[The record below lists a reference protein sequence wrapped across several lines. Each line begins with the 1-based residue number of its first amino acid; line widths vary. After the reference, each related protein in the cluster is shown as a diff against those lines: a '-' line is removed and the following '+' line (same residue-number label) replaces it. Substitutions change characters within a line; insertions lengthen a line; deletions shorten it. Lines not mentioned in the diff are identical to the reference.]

1 MSDAPEKKKLNAL
14 VSEDFLPGES
24 FDEWEARINPE
35 WTEDMFKKARPSLEV
50 LAELGITPPAR
61 GRPAL
66 SESARKK
73 RVTIMLDQ
81 DVIEHFKK
89 TGKGWQTRAN
99 AALRKAAGLPQK

>member
-1 MSDAPEKKKLNAL
+1 MKKNKQNSDSYKSYADADGEVKELDAQWF
-14 VSEDFLPGES
+14 ED
-24 FDEWEARINPE
+24 
-35 WTEDMFKKARPSLEV
+35 ARPSLEV

-66 SESARKK
+66 SEADRKK

-89 TGKGWQTRAN
+89 SGKGWQTRAN